1 MKLAISPLIIFLCSC
16 PPRKTFKLN
25 WPVFKELI
33 WIGVPTT
40 FVGTTGPTKVIGK
53 TIKEIFCS
61 HNYCWNSC
69 SHNDCCNRG
78 SDKGC
83 WNSCQKKFYVSTTIV
98 GTVVPTMIVVTAV
111 PTIIVLTAYYWKS
124 CDPTQLNQRLPHK
137 PLPHSYLSVQCQQS
151 LSRSIWQWWTS
162 SGKYNG
168 TDQSW
173 VCHLPAA
180 K

>member
-33 WIGVPTT
+33 WIVVPTT

-53 TIKEIFCS
+53 NIKEIFCS
-61 HNYCWNSC
+61 HNHCWNSC
-69 SHNDCCNRG
+69 SHNDHCNRG

-83 WNSCQKKFYVSTTIV
+83 WNSCQRNFVPAIIV
-98 GTVVPTMIVVTAV
+98 GTFVPTMIVGTAV

-124 CDPTQLNQRLPHK
+124 CSQH
-137 PLPHSYLSVQCQQS
+137 
-151 LSRSIWQWWTS
+151 RSSQVWKGQDRAGPVREGLIRESQH
-162 SGKYNG
+162 G
-168 TDQSW
+168 TGQIGIG
-173 VCHLPAA
+173 
-180 K
+180 